1 MGFNYEQAEEYVQEA
16 RKIEN
21 ILSEHQE
28 LFNEEKLFE
37 YRDRTKQL
45 SNAII
50 TAKSDSRKL
59 SVGIVGAVKAGKSSF
74 LNALLFD
81 GKDYLPKAATPMT
94 AALTKITYSDQP
106 KAVIHFYD
114 REGWQDIEIKSK
126 AYDEKLEN
134 DYNDYVENWKRKK
147 EKNPS
152 GKNPEQSKIKTKEE
166 FEKSHQNQIPE
177 VYRSSKELTDMA
189 KNADIMDKLG
199 ETVVEEG
206 DIFKKLD
213 NYVGANGK
221 YTSIVSHVELQV
233 NNPELK
239 DWEIVDTPGLN
250 DPIVSRVKATKTFL
264 RECDVVILLSPCSQ
278 FMDVETVNLM
288 ANRLPEAG
296 VKEILLVGS
305 KLDSGI
311 LNESEDDDFRYAWK
325 KSLDSYA
332 TQFLLNIEKAKESER
347 HLDILNKMTANKI
360 HYISSI
366 CFSIKQKLLNQ
377 EQLEENEQL
386 VYDNLHHFQGFKDEY
401 FVRLAN
407 IDNVH
412 KALEDVRRRKED
424 IIEGRDRELLNNA
437 KYEHAQILEK
447 IYDETSSSRLML
459 EQDSAEEL
467 EQKTNTIKKCIDS
480 SRKQLTYAFKEAE
493 IKCEEKVQQILP
505 QLSIEAGQHQKISKT
520 SRTEENTYTV
530 KTGFLKLKKEIVHET
545 ETISTADTS
554 SVINNI
560 KQFSAKSKIFINTE
574 FKYIF
579 NREEFSRKIKEIVLQ
594 AFQDSEKEFDEKDIL
609 LPLQNVLAKI
619 SIPDIH
625 IDFSNY
631 LDEVDARFPEGF
643 AENNDIHKLNAL
655 QSRLLNQ
662 MEEELINKLLAARQE
677 IQSTLQ
683 KQAISFADQIENEFC
698 AELEKLKTQI
708 IEKEHYI
715 KSYTEF
721 AETVKQL
728 KQKVLA

>member
-16 RKIEN
+16 RKVEN

-28 LFNEEKLFE
+28 LFDEEKLIE
-37 YRDRTKQL
+37 YRERTKQL
-45 SNAII
+45 SNAIQ
-50 TAKSDSRKL
+50 TAKSNSRKL

-114 REGWQDIEIKSK
+114 KEGWQDIEIKSK
-126 AYDEKLEN
+126 AYDEKLEKA
-134 DYNDYVENWKRKK
+134 YNDYVENWKRKK
-147 EKNPS
+147 EKNSS

-206 DIFKKLD
+206 DIFEKLN

-221 YTSIVSHVELQV
+221 YTPIVSHVELQV

-311 LNESEDDDFRYAWK
+311 LNESEDDFRYAWK

-332 TQFLLNIEKAKESER
+332 TQFLLNIEKAKES
-347 HLDILNKMTANKI
+347 
-360 HYISSI
+360 
-366 CFSIKQKLLNQ
+366 
-377 EQLEENEQL
+377 
-386 VYDNLHHFQGFKDEY
+386 
-401 FVRLAN
+401 
-407 IDNVH
+407 
-412 KALEDVRRRKED
+412 
-424 IIEGRDRELLNNA
+424 
-437 KYEHAQILEK
+437 
-447 IYDETSSSRLML
+447 
-459 EQDSAEEL
+459 
-467 EQKTNTIKKCIDS
+467 
-480 SRKQLTYAFKEAE
+480 
-493 IKCEEKVQQILP
+493 
-505 QLSIEAGQHQKISKT
+505 
-520 SRTEENTYTV
+520 
-530 KTGFLKLKKEIVHET
+530 
-545 ETISTADTS
+545 
-554 SVINNI
+554 
-560 KQFSAKSKIFINTE
+560 
-574 FKYIF
+574 
-579 NREEFSRKIKEIVLQ
+579 
-594 AFQDSEKEFDEKDIL
+594 
-609 LPLQNVLAKI
+609 
-619 SIPDIH
+619 
-625 IDFSNY
+625 
-631 LDEVDARFPEGF
+631 
-643 AENNDIHKLNAL
+643 
-655 QSRLLNQ
+655 
-662 MEEELINKLLAARQE
+662 
-677 IQSTLQ
+677 
-683 KQAISFADQIENEFC
+683 
-698 AELEKLKTQI
+698 
-708 IEKEHYI
+708 
-715 KSYTEF
+715 
-721 AETVKQL
+721 
-728 KQKVLA
+728 

>member
-16 RKIEN
+16 RKVEN

-28 LFNEEKLFE
+28 LFDEEKLIE
-37 YRDRTKQL
+37 YRERTKQL
-45 SNAII
+45 SNAIQ
-50 TAKSDSRKL
+50 TAKSNSRKL

-114 REGWQDIEIKSK
+114 KEGWQDIEIKSK
-126 AYDEKLEN
+126 AYDEKLEKA
-134 DYNDYVENWKRKK
+134 YNDYVENWKRKK
-147 EKNPS
+147 EKNSS

-206 DIFKKLD
+206 DIFEKLN

-221 YTSIVSHVELQV
+221 YTPIVSYVELQI

-311 LNESEDDDFRYAWK
+311 LNESEDDFRYAWK

-366 CFSIKQKLLNQ
+366 CFSIKQKLLNK

-401 FVRLAN
+401 FVLLAN

-412 KALEDVRRRKED
+412 KSLEDVRRRKED
-424 IIEGRDRELLNNA
+424 IIEGRDRELLNNV

-447 IYDETSSSRLML
+447 IYDETSSSRLIL
-459 EQDSAEEL
+459 EQGTAEEL

-505 QLSIEAGQHQKISKT
+505 QLSIEAGQHQKIAKT

-530 KTGFLKLKKEIVHET
+530 KTGLFGWKRDTVHET
-545 ETISTADTS
+545 EIISTADTS
-554 SVINNI
+554 SVIHNI
-560 KQFSAKSKIFINTE
+560 KQFSAKSKEMINTE

-594 AFQDSEKEFDEKDIL
+594 AFQDSEK
-609 LPLQNVLAKI
+609 I

-631 LDEVDARFPEGF
+631 LDEVDARFPEGY
-643 AENNDIHKLNAL
+643 AENNDIHKLNTL

-662 MEEELINKLLAARQE
+662 MEDELINKLLAARQE